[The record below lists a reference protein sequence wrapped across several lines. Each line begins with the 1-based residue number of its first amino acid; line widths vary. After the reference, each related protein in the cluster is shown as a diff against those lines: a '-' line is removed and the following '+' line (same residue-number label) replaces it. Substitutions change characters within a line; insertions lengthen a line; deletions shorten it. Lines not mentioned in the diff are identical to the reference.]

1 MEPPESMITVPPC
14 ANKSPVNVSLAV
26 NIRVPLSDLLKLAP
40 APLITPPRLAVV
52 FAATPIVEAVGIGNA
67 RLLVTP
73 PLICKVPP
81 LSVTAPELAPS
92 AESLVMISEPLS
104 LIKTPPAK
112 LLLVSNVREPAFDFT
127 RDKLEAIFKPFVQAG
142 AH

>member
-1 MEPPESMITVPPC
+1 MITFPHC
-14 ANKSPVNVSLAV
+14 ANKSQVNVSLAA

-52 FAATPIVEAVGIGNA
+52 FAATPIVEATGMGNA

-92 AESLVMISEPLS
+92 AESFVMITEPLS
-104 LIKTPPAK
+104 LIKTPPVK
-112 LLLVSNVREPAFDFT
+112 LLLVSNVREPVFDFT
-127 RDKLEAIFKPFVQAG
+127 REVIPVIPPDPAMLYGNVLFT
-142 AH
+142 HL